1 MRMLNHKKIQEN
13 MASRFLKDRV
23 YKLLFYIAILFSIV
37 ILFILLFQIFEKG
50 ISYLSLDFFT
60 NFASRNPKEAGIAA
74 ALSGTILFMS
84 IVIPVS
90 FIFGV
95 GTALYLEQYAKESI
109 FKKVI
114 EINNQTLA
122 GVPSVVFGLLGLTIF
137 VYALH
142 LGESI
147 IAAALT
153 MSLLVLPTVVV
164 ASQEAIRSVPSSLLE
179 ASYGLGA
186 TKWQTMYQIVLPYAF
201 PGIITGCTLAISRAI
216 GEAAP
221 LLVIGALAFANYV
234 PFSMFDRFTVLPI
247 QIFNWMSRPQEEFQ
261 YVAAAGMI
269 VLLGLLL
276 FINIFVLWLRNRK

>member
-1 MRMLNHKKIQEN
+1 
-13 MASRFLKDRV
+13 MASRFLKDRI
-23 YKLLFYIAILFSIV
+23 YKLFFYIAILFSV
-37 ILFILLFQIFEKG
+37 AILFILLFQIFEKG
-50 ISYLSLDFFT
+50 ISYLSIDFFT

-74 ALSGTILFMS
+74 SLSGTVLFMG

-95 GTALYLEQYAKESI
+95 GTALYLEHYAKDSV
-109 FKKVI
+109 FKKLI
-114 EINNQTLA
+114 ELNNQTLA

-147 IAAALT
+147 VAAALT

-164 ASQEAIRSVPSSLLE
+164 ASQEAIRAVPSSLLE

-186 TKWQTMYQIVLPYAF
+186 TKWQAMYQIVLPAAL
-201 PGIITGCTLAISRAI
+201 PGIVTGCTLAVSRAI

-234 PFSMFDRFTVLPI
+234 PFSMLDRFTVLPI

>member
-1 MRMLNHKKIQEN
+1 M
-13 MASRFLKDRV
+13 
-23 YKLLFYIAILFSIV
+23 AILFSIV
-37 ILFILLFQIFEKG
+37 ILLILLFQIFEKG
-50 ISYLSLDFFT
+50 VSYLSLDFFT
-60 NFASRNPKEAGIAA
+60 NFALRNPKEAGIAA

-84 IVIPVS
+84 IVIPLS

-164 ASQEAIRSVPSSLLE
+164 ASQEAIRSVPRSLLE

-186 TKWQTMYQIVLPYAF
+186 TEVANDVSSCI
-201 PGIITGCTLAISRAI
+201 AICVPRNYNRLYVSDIKSDWRS
-216 GEAAP
+216 GT
-221 LLVIGALAFANYV
+221 VISYRGTCICKLCSV
-234 PFSMFDRFTVLPI
+234 
-247 QIFNWMSRPQEEFQ
+247 
-261 YVAAAGMI
+261 
-269 VLLGLLL
+269 
-276 FINIFVLWLRNRK
+276 